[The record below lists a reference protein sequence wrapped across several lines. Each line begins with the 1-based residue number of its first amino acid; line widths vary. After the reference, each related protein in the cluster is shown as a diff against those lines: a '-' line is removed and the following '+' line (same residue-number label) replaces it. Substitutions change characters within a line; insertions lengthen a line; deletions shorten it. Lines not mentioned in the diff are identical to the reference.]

1 VLFQVACRG
10 APRNSTLAPKTTV
23 PSDHGRISFEWTAA
37 HHFAAVDYLRS
48 RSKRGPLFKAGMLI
62 LGLLAALTIVGF
74 NEGGLSHKSAVHV
87 LSFFAAF
94 TVLGAIAWA
103 AFTSPRVRRFLFRRS
118 SALPCALEFDKQGIT
133 VAIGKS
139 PLRYPWTKVR
149 SIGES
154 ADYMFV
160 LASSS
165 ACFAI
170 PKSAFGSPLEAEYF
184 AATMRSYLG
193 P

>member
-1 VLFQVACRG
+1 MH
-10 APRNSTLAPKTTV
+10 
-23 PSDHGRISFEWTAA
+23 SDHGRISFEWTAV
-37 HHFAAVDYLRS
+37 HHLAAVDYLRS
-48 RSKRGPLFKAGMLI
+48 RSKRRRLFNIGMLVA
-62 LGLLAALTIVGF
+62 GFLAALTIVGLS
-74 NEGGLSHKSAVHV
+74 EGSLSYESVVQV
-87 LSFFAAF
+87 LLFFAAF
-94 TVLGAIAWA
+94 AVLGAVAWA
-103 AFTSPRVRRFLFRRS
+103 AFTSRPARRFLFRRS
-118 SALPCALEFDKQGIT
+118 SVVPCALEFDQQGVT

-139 PLRYPWTKVR
+139 PLRYPWSKVR

-154 ADYMFV
+154 TEYMFV

-184 AATMRSYLG
+184 AATMRRFLG